1 MIRTSVLAVLACL
14 ALSSNAFAANTSTN
28 LEKSFLVAEHHM
40 DSHSS
45 DSKSDDKSKDDSS
58 SDDKSHDDKSDDDK
72 SHDSHS

>member
-1 MIRTSVLAVLACL
+1 MIRTTVFSIL
-14 ALSSNAFAANTSTN
+14 ALFMFAANASATTVN
-28 LEKSFLVAEHHM
+28 LEKSFMVAEHHM

-72 SHDSHS
+72 SHGSHS